1 MALLTEWAAN
11 GRLSYKFSVIA
22 VSGGTDAFAPRV
34 QATFSKPDP
43 RAPSP
48 AAVARLYFHLETDRQ
63 KVRGFT
69 VEQDPHFH
77 ELDAVRFDEAVLDRV
92 VRRKLQ
98 LQAARLVDVADE
110 FASTR
115 VPAVVRA
122 RAEEQRER
130 DRETLEE
137 YLLEQLQQ
145 GDAYNEGRLPLA
157 VFRETLDAL
166 ELDSRV
172 APREVLL
179 ALVAAD
185 RNDMVEYGELVAI
198 LAVVIDA
205 LSGGVDPR
213 GVAADGKAKG
223 IAGDED
229 EALDAFEEISACQTH
244 YTVEKL
250 TALLVAHAARA
261 AAAFNAVTARQSIV
275 AITAKHDSASG
286 ILEETKEGDESE
298 EDEADAA
305 TAGSQSGGDDE
316 VVDEADDRE
325 GASTKDSSR
334 RASSHRE
341 LHVTRQQLRA
351 ILETPQLLL
360 SRAEINLMLALVD
373 TNTNVSGTLEIP
385 CTQLGALLRRV
396 RRLIFRFQRKGFVD
410 RTEKYLL
417 QQMQAFESSSLQGS
431 ARHLKQ
437 QLKQKEVKMVIKDL
451 QKLLLSPYQTMQLVA
466 LSEERPGMPENVVNY
481 QEVIPRMV
489 CHLEELVDTNTMSE
503 KAAMLHEMGVWD
515 FSAVALPSEEV
526 VRQAS
531 FDCFVGFDQTQ
542 LGVIPIADFHEGL
555 KQLAET
561 HDFPVG
567 TLSEMKQLG
576 ALADPNGSGRV
587 NYVFFQHLMYPVLL
601 ALLQERELAAM
612 RDDARKRHNG
622 NDISEEIE
630 AK

>member
-1 MALLTEWAAN
+1 MALLAEWAAN
-11 GRLSYKFSVIA
+11 GRLSYKFSVIT
-22 VSGGTDAFAPRV
+22 VSGGTDALVPRV

-43 RAPSP
+43 RSPSP
-48 AAVARLYFHLETDRQ
+48 AAVARLYFHLEADRQ

-77 ELDAVRFDEAVLDRV
+77 PLDAVHFDEAMLDRV
-92 VRRKLQ
+92 VRQKLQ
-98 LQAARLVDVADE
+98 LQTARLVDVSDE

-130 DRETLEE
+130 DRENLEE

-166 ELDSRV
+166 ELDPRV
-172 APREVLL
+172 VPREVLL

-205 LSGGVDPR
+205 LSGGVESHS
-213 GVAADGKAKG
+213 VAADGKAKG

-229 EALDAFEEISACQTH
+229 EALDAFEVVSACQTH

-250 TALLVAHAARA
+250 TALLEAHAARA
-261 AAAFNAVTARQSIV
+261 AAAANAATARQSIV
-275 AITAKHDSASG
+275 AIAAEHDAVPG
-286 ILEETKEGDESE
+286 VLEETKEGDEAE

-305 TAGSQSGGDDE
+305 TTGSQSGGDDE
-316 VVDEADDRE
+316 VVDEAGDTE
-325 GASTKDSSR
+325 GASAKDSR
-334 RASSHRE
+334 RRSSSHRE

-351 ILETPQLLL
+351 ILETPQLLF
-360 SRAEINLMLALVD
+360 SRAEINLMLALAETI
-373 TNTNVSGTLEIP
+373 TNASGTLEIP
-385 CTQLGALLRRV
+385 CTQLGTLLRRV

-410 RTEKYLL
+410 RTDKYLL
-417 QQMQAFESSSLQGS
+417 QQMQTFESSSLQGS

-437 QLKQKEVKMVIKDL
+437 QLKQKEVKAVIKDL

-466 LSEERPGMPENVVNY
+466 LSEERPDVPENVVHY
-481 QEVIPRMV
+481 QEAIPRMAR
-489 CHLEELVDTNTMSE
+489 HLEELVDTNTLSE
-503 KAAMLHEMGVWD
+503 KSAMLHEMGVWD

-531 FDCFVGFDQTQ
+531 FDCFVGFDLTQ

-587 NYVFFQHLMYPVLL
+587 NYVFFQHLMYPLLL
-601 ALLQERELAAM
+601 ALLQERQLAAA
-612 RDDARKRHNG
+612 RDGARTRHSG
-622 NDISEEIE
+622 SEEIE